1 MSERVFTLAEA
12 REALAKAGLDRWR
25 VDDAGYLERRFKTEG
40 WPTTLLL
47 VNAIGYISEAA
58 WHHPDLE
65 VSYNRVTVR
74 LRTHSANGITEK
86 DVALAARI
94 EEIATWRPDPAS
106 GLTGVPRPFV
116 E

>member
-1 MSERVFTLAEA
+1 MEERVLDIEAARRALAEA
-12 REALAKAGLDRWR
+12 GLSFWQVEGGAL
-25 VDDAGYLERRFKTEG
+25 VRRYKTEG

-65 VSYNRVTVR
+65 VGYNRVVVR
-74 LRTHSANGITEK
+74 LRTHSAGGITMK
-86 DVALAARI
+86 DIALAQQI
-94 EEIATWRPDPAS
+94 ERVVTWRPEQESP
-106 GLTGVPRPFV
+106 LEGVPRTFV